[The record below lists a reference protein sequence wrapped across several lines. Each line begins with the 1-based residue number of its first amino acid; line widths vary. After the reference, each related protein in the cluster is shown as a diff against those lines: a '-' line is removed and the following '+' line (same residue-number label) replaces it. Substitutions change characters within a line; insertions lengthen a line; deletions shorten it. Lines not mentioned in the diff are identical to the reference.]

1 MQTKHKQ
8 LVWGFLSIM
17 IMLLIFYFSADT
29 AAASDA
35 KSSFIVD
42 HLYPLVQSLL
52 SVDAFTFLIR
62 KTAHFSI
69 YAALGFCVFH
79 FVSLRSPS
87 WKQAC
92 WITIF
97 FCFCYACSDEF
108 HQLLSDGRSG
118 QFSDVLLDTCGSMAG
133 SLFARMLDL
142 LIQNIRKREK
152 TG

>member
-79 FVSLRSPS
+79 FVSLRSRS

-92 WITIF
+92 WITISF
-97 FCFCYACSDEF
+97 VSVMHAVMKSISCFPMDDRDSFQMYC
-108 HQLLSDGRSG
+108 
-118 QFSDVLLDTCGSMAG
+118 
-133 SLFARMLDL
+133 
-142 LIQNIRKREK
+142 
-152 TG
+152 